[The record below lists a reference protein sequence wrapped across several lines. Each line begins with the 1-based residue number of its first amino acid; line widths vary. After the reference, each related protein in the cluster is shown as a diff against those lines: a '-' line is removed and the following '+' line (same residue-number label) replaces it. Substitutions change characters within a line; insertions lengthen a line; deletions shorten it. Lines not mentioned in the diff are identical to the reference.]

1 MELIFLEE
9 VGSTNA
15 YVKQH
20 MSELSDS
27 TVVYT
32 SHQTDG
38 RGRWSRK
45 WIDTGENNIY
55 MTFCLKPS
63 CEFQE
68 IYSNL
73 TQYLSV
79 VLCKTLE
86 KYGVDSKI
94 KWPNDVLVDGKKIAG
109 ILSETSMQGSSFKG
123 IALGIGVNLNT
134 SQTLLD
140 SIDKPA
146 TSLAVILNKE
156 IDREKFLKTL
166 TDEFFLNY
174 NRFLN
179 TGFAMIRDFYL
190 NHASFLNTDISVNV
204 LGKIESGCAVDI
216 TQEGALVLEKDNIKN
231 TLLIGDILWT

>member
-1 MELIFLEE
+1 
-9 VGSTNA
+9 
-15 YVKQH
+15 
-20 MSELSDS
+20 
-27 TVVYT
+27 
-32 SHQTDG
+32 
-38 RGRWSRK
+38 
-45 WIDTGENNIY
+45 
-55 MTFCLKPS
+55 
-63 CEFQE
+63 
-68 IYSNL
+68 
-73 TQYLSV
+73 
-79 VLCKTLE
+79 
-86 KYGVDSKI
+86 
-94 KWPNDVLVDGKKIAG
+94 
-109 ILSETSMQGSSFKG
+109 MQGSSFKG

-216 TQEGALVLEKDNIKN
+216 TQDGALVLEKDNIKN
-231 TLLIGDILWT
+231 TLLIGDIL

>member
-38 RGRWSRK
+38 RGRLSRK

-146 TSLAVILNKE
+146 TSLAVMLNKE

-174 NRFLN
+174 DRFLN

-216 TQEGALVLEKDNIKN
+216 TQDGALVLEKDNIKN
-231 TLLIGDILWT
+231 TLLIGDIL

>member
-38 RGRWSRK
+38 RGRLSRK

-156 IDREKFLKTL
+156 IDREEFLKTL

-174 NRFLN
+174 NKFLN

-216 TQEGALVLEKDNIKN
+216 TQDGALVLEKDNIKN
-231 TLLIGDILWT
+231 TLLIGDIL

>member
-27 TVVYT
+27 AVVYT

-38 RGRWSRK
+38 RGRLSRK

-174 NRFLN
+174 DRFLN

-216 TQEGALVLEKDNIKN
+216 TQDGALVLEKDNIKN
-231 TLLIGDILWT
+231 TLLIGDIL

>member
-20 MSELSDS
+20 MSEFSDC
-27 TVVYT
+27 TIVYT
-32 SHQTDG
+32 SHQSDG
-38 RGRWSRK
+38 RGRLSRK

-134 SQTLLD
+134 PQTLLD

-156 IDREKFLKTL
+156 IDREEFLKTL

-174 NRFLN
+174 NKFLN

-190 NHASFLNTDISVNV
+190 SHASFLNTDISVNV

-216 TQEGALVLEKDNIKN
+216 TQDGALVLEKDNIKN
-231 TLLIGDILWT
+231 TLLIGDIL

>member
-38 RGRWSRK
+38 RGRLSRK

-216 TQEGALVLEKDNIKN
+216 TQDGALVLEKDNIKN
-231 TLLIGDILWT
+231 TLLIGDIL

>member
-20 MSELSDS
+20 MSELSDG

-38 RGRWSRK
+38 RGRLNRK
-45 WIDTGENNIY
+45 WIDTGNENIY

-63 CEFQE
+63 CDFMEV
-68 IYSNL
+68 YSNL

-86 KYGVDSKI
+86 KYGIEPKI
-94 KWPNDVLVDGKKIAG
+94 KWPNDVLVNGKKIAG
-109 ILSETSMQGSSFKG
+109 ILSETSMQGTMFKG

-134 SQTLLD
+134 PKTLLD
-140 SIDKPA
+140 AIDKPA
-146 TSLAVILNKE
+146 TSLSVELKKE
-156 IDREKFLKTL
+156 INRDEFLNSLVDEFFSGYDLFLKT
-166 TDEFFLNY
+166 
-174 NRFLN
+174 
-179 TGFAMIRDFYL
+179 GFSMIRDFYL
-190 NHASFLNTDISVNV
+190 NHASFLNTNINVNV
-204 LGKIESGCAVDI
+204 LGNIESGCAVDI
-216 TQEGALVLEKDNIKN
+216 TQEGALILEKNNIRN
-231 TLLIGDILWT
+231 TLLIGDIL

>member
-20 MSELSDS
+20 MSELSDG

-32 SHQTDG
+32 AHQTDG
-38 RGRWSRK
+38 RGRLSRK
-45 WIDTGENNIY
+45 WQDTGENNIY

-63 CEFQE
+63 CEFKE

-86 KYGVDSKI
+86 KYGVDSQI

-109 ILSETSMQGSSFKG
+109 ILSETTMQGSSFKG

-134 SQTLLD
+134 PQTLLD
-140 SIDKPA
+140 TIDKPA
-146 TSLAVILNKE
+146 TSLAVILNKK
-156 IDREKFLKTL
+156 IDRNEFLNTL
-166 TDEFFLNY
+166 VDEFFANY
-174 NRFLN
+174 NKFLN
-179 TGFAMIRDFYL
+179 TGFSMIRDFYL
-190 NHASFLNTDISVNV
+190 NHASFLNTNINVNV
-204 LGKIESGCAVDI
+204 LGNIETGCAVDI
-216 TQEGALVLEKDNIKN
+216 TQDGALVLEKDNIRN
-231 TLLIGDILWT
+231 TLLIGDIL

>member
-38 RGRWSRK
+38 RGRLSRK

-174 NRFLN
+174 DRFLN

-216 TQEGALVLEKDNIKN
+216 TQDGALVLEKDNIKN
-231 TLLIGDILWT
+231 TLLIGDIL

>member
-38 RGRWSRK
+38 RGRLSRK

-63 CEFQE
+63 YEFQE

-216 TQEGALVLEKDNIKN
+216 TQDGALVLEKDNIKN
-231 TLLIGDILWT
+231 TLLIGDIL

>member
-38 RGRWSRK
+38 RGRLSRK

-109 ILSETSMQGSSFKG
+109 ILSETSMQGSFFKG

-216 TQEGALVLEKDNIKN
+216 TQDGALVLEKDNIKN
-231 TLLIGDILWT
+231 TLLIGDIL

>member
-38 RGRWSRK
+38 RGRLSRK

-204 LGKIESGCAVDI
+204 LGKIEPGCAVDI
-216 TQEGALVLEKDNIKN
+216 TQDGALVLEKDNIKN
-231 TLLIGDILWT
+231 TLLIGDIL

>member
-32 SHQTDG
+32 SHQSDG
-38 RGRWSRK
+38 RGRLSRK

-216 TQEGALVLEKDNIKN
+216 TQDGALVLEKDNIKN
-231 TLLIGDILWT
+231 TLLIGDIL

>member
-38 RGRWSRK
+38 RGRLSRK

-216 TQEGALVLEKDNIKN
+216 TQDGALVLEKDNSKN
-231 TLLIGDILWT
+231 TLLIGDIL

>member
-38 RGRWSRK
+38 RDRLSRK

-216 TQEGALVLEKDNIKN
+216 TQDGALVLEKDNIKN
-231 TLLIGDILWT
+231 TLLIGDIL

>member
-20 MSELSDS
+20 MSELSDG
-27 TVVYT
+27 TIVYT
-32 SHQTDG
+32 SHQSDG
-38 RGRWSRK
+38 RGRLSRK

-134 SQTLLD
+134 PQTLLD

-156 IDREKFLKTL
+156 IDREEFLKTL

-174 NRFLN
+174 NKFLN

-190 NHASFLNTDISVNV
+190 SHASFLNTDISVNV

-216 TQEGALVLEKDNIKN
+216 TQDGALVLEKDNIKN
-231 TLLIGDILWT
+231 TLLIGDIL

>member
-38 RGRWSRK
+38 RGRLSRK

-146 TSLAVILNKE
+146 TSLAIILNKE

-174 NRFLN
+174 DRFLN

-216 TQEGALVLEKDNIKN
+216 TQDGALVLEKDNIKN
-231 TLLIGDILWT
+231 TLLIGDIL

>member
-38 RGRWSRK
+38 RGRLSRK

-190 NHASFLNTDISVNV
+190 NHVSFLNTDISVNV

-216 TQEGALVLEKDNIKN
+216 TQDGALVLEKDNIKN
-231 TLLIGDILWT
+231 TLLIGDIL

>member
-9 VGSTNA
+9 VGSTNG

-20 MSELSDS
+20 MSELSDC

-32 SHQTDG
+32 SHQTNG
-38 RGRWSRK
+38 RGRLNRQ

-68 IYSNL
+68 VYSNL

-86 KYGVDSKI
+86 KYGVNSKI
-94 KWPNDVLVDGKKIAG
+94 KWPNDVLVNGKKIAG
-109 ILSETSMQGSSFKG
+109 ILSETSMQGTFFKG

-134 SQTLLD
+134 NQALLN

-146 TSLAVILNKE
+146 TSLSIVLDKE
-156 IDREKFLKTL
+156 VDREDFLHVL
-166 TDEFFLNY
+166 TTEFFSDY
-174 NRFLN
+174 EQFLQ
-179 TGFAMIRDFYL
+179 TGFSMIRDYYL
-190 NHASFLNTDISVNV
+190 SHASFLNTSINVNV
-204 LGKIESGCAVDI
+204 LGNIESGCAVDV
-216 TQEGALVLEKDNIKN
+216 TCDGALVLEKDNIRN
-231 TLLIGDILWT
+231 TLLIGDIL

>member
-20 MSELSDS
+20 MSELSDC
-27 TVVYT
+27 TIVYT
-32 SHQTDG
+32 SHQSDG
-38 RGRWSRK
+38 RGRLSRK

-109 ILSETSMQGSSFKG
+109 ILSETTMQGSSFKG

-134 SQTLLD
+134 PQTLLD

-156 IDREKFLKTL
+156 IDREEFLKTL

-174 NRFLN
+174 NKFLN

-190 NHASFLNTDISVNV
+190 SHASFLNTDISVNV

-216 TQEGALVLEKDNIKN
+216 TQDGALVLEKDNIKN
-231 TLLIGDILWT
+231 TLLIGDIL